1 MDSNAAVHNPN
12 YETFRE
18 YVAQALIHRD
28 ARKSP
33 KTPLRRKKKVSAQPG
48 DSETPLSIELEANDP
63 EELAEFIDY
72 IAGETFNSLPEEVQL
87 LSYATVQS
95 NSGLADKY
103 VVDPLPRPTL
113 DSLIATVPLSVS
125 ESLSVYGLIPD
136 PSDFP
141 AFLNPILT
149 GYISAA
155 QTGPPQWSSTRASAC
170 EICERDWIPLTYHH
184 LIPREVHAKVLKRK
198 WHEEWMLNSVAWLC
212 RACHSFVHKMASN
225 EELAKEWYTVER
237 ILQREDVQDWA
248 KWVARIRWKAK

>member
-1 MDSNAAVHNPN
+1 MNNNVAVHNPN

-18 YVAQALIHRD
+18 YVSQALIHRSTD
-28 ARKSP
+28 SPSKS
-33 KTPLRRKKKVSAQPG
+33 PLRRKRKASSQP
-48 DSETPLSIELEANDP
+48 DNSEKPPLAEPETYGP

-72 IAGETFNSLPEEVQL
+72 IAGEAFNSLPEEVQS
-87 LSYATVQS
+87 LSDSALRGS
-95 NSGLADKY
+95 GGLAGKY
-103 VVDPLPRPTL
+103 AEPLPRPTL
-113 DSLIATVPLSVS
+113 DSLTAAVPLSVS

-141 AFLNPILT
+141 TFLNPILT
-149 GYISAA
+149 GYISAV
-155 QTGPPQWSSTRASAC
+155 QTGPPKWSSTRATSC

-225 EELAKEWYTVER
+225 EELAKEWYTVEL
-237 ILQREDVQDWA
+237 ILQREDVQNWA
-248 KWVARIRWKAK
+248 NWVARIRWKAK

>member
-1 MDSNAAVHNPN
+1 MGSNSVVDNPN
-12 YETFRE
+12 YATFRE
-18 YVAQALIHRD
+18 FVSQALIYR
-28 ARKSP
+28 ATERPS
-33 KTPLRRKKKVSAQPG
+33 KTASRRKRKASPQPAN
-48 DSETPLSIELEANDP
+48 SEKPPLNQRETDDP

-72 IAGETFNSLPEEVQL
+72 IAGETFNSLPEEVRS
-87 LSYATVQS
+87 LSYATVQG
-95 NSGLADKY
+95 NSGLEDRY
-103 VVDPLPRPTL
+103 SEPLPPSTL
-113 DSLIATVPLSVS
+113 DSLTATVPLSVS
-125 ESLSVYGLIPD
+125 ESLSVYGLIRD

-141 AFLNPILT
+141 TFLNPILT
-149 GYISAA
+149 GYISAVQA
-155 QTGPPQWSSTRASAC
+155 GPPKWSSTRATAC

-237 ILQREDVQDWA
+237 IVQREDIQQWA

>member
-1 MDSNAAVHNPN
+1 MDDNAGVDNPN

-18 YVAQALIHRD
+18 YVSQALIQRS
-28 ARKSP
+28 AETPS
-33 KTPLRRKKKVSAQPG
+33 KTPSRRKKKGTTHLAN
-48 DSETPLSIELEANDP
+48 SEKSPLTELETNDP

-72 IAGETFNSLPEEVQL
+72 IAGEAFNSLPEEVQS
-87 LSYATVQS
+87 LSYATVQG
-95 NSGLADKY
+95 NSGLANKY
-103 VVDPLPRPTL
+103 AEPLPRTAL
-113 DSLIATVPLSVS
+113 DSLTATVPLSVS

-136 PSDFP
+136 PSDFS

-155 QTGPPQWSSTRASAC
+155 QTGPPKWSNTRVTAC

-212 RACHSFVHKMASN
+212 RACHSFVHKVASN

-237 ILQREDVQDWA
+237 ILQREDVQHWA